1 MLVVYLAAMIRSI
14 IALHN
19 LINNK
24 IQNRD
29 AEKNEGGKPDKKKE
43 GDKDKKDGDKD
54 KKEGDK
60 DKKDSEKD
68 KDDKKGKKDSK
79 SK

>member
-29 AEKNEGGKPDKKKE
+29 AEKNEGGKPEKKKE
-43 GDKDKKDGDKD
+43 ADKKDGDKD
-54 KKEGDK
+54 KKDTDKEKKDSDK
-60 DKKDSEKD
+60 DKDE
-68 KDDKKGKKDSK
+68 KKGKKDSK

>member
-1 MLVVYLAAMIRSI
+1 MLVVYLASLIRSI

-29 AEKNEGGKPDKKKE
+29 AEKNEGKDPIKEKKE
-43 GDKDKKDGDKD
+43 KEKKEKEEKEKEEKDG
-54 KKEGDK
+54 E
-60 DKKDSEKD
+60 KKDSEKD
-68 KDDKKGKKDSK
+68 KGKTTKKK
-79 SK
+79 

>member
-1 MLVVYLAAMIRSI
+1 MLVVYIAALIRSI

-29 AEKNEGGKPDKKKE
+29 AEKNEGKEKKITSAGDAKEKGKEAGEKGDATPDKK
-43 GDKDKKDGDKD
+43 DAATKKK
-54 KKEGDK
+54 
-60 DKKDSEKD
+60 
-68 KDDKKGKKDSK
+68 
-79 SK
+79 